1 VVVKM
6 VVYLFGQILFEL
18 LVANLVH
25 KNPVE
30 NERYLNQ
37 LLFIG
42 EKKREVAFFLT
53 IKISHIVVY
62 LNLDLDYLIKSNLM

>member
-1 VVVKM
+1 VVKM

>member
-1 VVVKM
+1 MVKM

>member
-1 VVVKM
+1 VVKM

-42 EKKREVAFFLT
+42 EKKGKLLIFLT

>member
-1 VVVKM
+1 MVKM

-42 EKKREVAFFLT
+42 EKKGKLLIFLT